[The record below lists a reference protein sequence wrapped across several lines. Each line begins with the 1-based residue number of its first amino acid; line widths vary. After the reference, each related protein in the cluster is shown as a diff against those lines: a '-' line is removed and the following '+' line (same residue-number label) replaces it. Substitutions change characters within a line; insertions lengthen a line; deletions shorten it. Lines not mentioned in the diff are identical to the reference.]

1 MRPFVLA
8 ALMMAGLALA
18 GLVLLTAGPDGE
30 IATRSLPDAAR

>member
-18 GLVLLTAGPDGE
+18 GLVLLTASQDGE
-30 IATRSLPDAAR
+30 IAARRLPHAAR